1 MKILSA
7 APHIRSRRTTKN
19 IMLDV
24 LIALLPATIAGIVYF
39 GWQAAVII
47 VISLASAALTEFV
60 WYIIEHKIWKNGQ
73 KTLKDFLAQ
82 FDFTSLVTGLL
93 LALAFPPILKGGIC
107 RFWEAFCCRRCQNAF
122 RRNGQEHRQPCH
134 CRPNLPVYFLYADD
148 SLS

>member
-47 VISLASAALTEFV
+47 VISLASAC
-60 WYIIEHKIWKNGQ
+60 
-73 KTLKDFLAQ
+73 
-82 FDFTSLVTGLL
+82 FDR
-93 LALAFPPILKGGIC
+93 IC
-107 RFWEAFCCRRCQNAF
+107 MVH
-122 RRNGQEHRQPCH
+122 HR
-134 CRPNLPVYFLYADD
+134 A
-148 SLS
+148 